1 MYENLFVLRQILR
14 KVIGL
19 WTSDPSLIS
28 SKFSPLTFLFL
39 FHFFAFHWRWPS
51 KFFFSASLSLV
62 ALPPFFSSI
71 FFLRPNTYSQR
82 PHALL
87 PLSLLP
93 PFFIYFYF
101 FLLLPPI
108 FFPIFFHFSS
118 SIIPNF
124 QRDLNLTS
132 FPYSLLSHLLPL
144 ILLFFFSHYFI
155 IIIIFQKTHQLS
167 LSSIGSSA
175 SRHQWATIGRQ
186 PFPLFFDSLI
196 PSLSHHTHFPLLLL
210 LFVFLDLILIVIV
223 VCKIW
228 IIKLIWYLSFVN

>member
-1 MYENLFVLRQILR
+1 MLARSTRFLTNTMKLDWKNLIYFNEVRNL
-14 KVIGL
+14 
-19 WTSDPSLIS
+19 LIELLQQR
-28 SKFSPLTFLFL
+28 SPVRSP
-39 FHFFAFHWRWPS
+39 FFIF
-51 KFFFSASLSLV
+51 FFFSHPFFFQSFFIS
-62 ALPPFFSSI
+62 LPPSYQTSKEIWTWLPFLIPFYLISFLSFF
-71 FFLRPNTYSQR
+71 F
-82 PHALL
+82 
-87 PLSLLP
+87 
-93 PFFIYFYF
+93 
-101 FLLLPPI
+101 
-108 FFPIFFHFSS
+108 
-118 SIIPNF
+118 
-124 QRDLNLTS
+124 
-132 FPYSLLSHLLPL
+132 
-144 ILLFFFSHYFI
+144 FFFSHYFI